1 MKEKEDNSAHSHTEG
16 SENFDSQIHNMGRGK
31 PVESGPDFEKI
42 ANEITSLR
50 ENSSSLTGT
59 IYSALNDAFFSG
71 YGSAWMNANKQ
82 IAELQQRVK
91 ELENHI
97 PKEWLDDAAK
107 AVNQQTEILIA
118 RDKEIT
124 ELREKVK
131 QLDKYSFE
139 LLAYGDSVI
148 ARKNLQMA
156 RMSARKL
163 IKGVEPKEEESQEEE
178 IDYDAWAELGNEIN
192 KRSVL
197 EDDFGVHPVLDLI
210 RQAKLFRISRISPPK
225 D

>member
-91 ELENHI
+91 ELER
-97 PKEWLDDAAK
+97 LRMMDAAS
-107 AVNQQTEILIA
+107 AINEA
-118 RDKEIT
+118 N

-131 QLDKYSFE
+131 DLEASVQQWKDYSDRVNKIATQLQENVKQLE
-139 LLAYGDSVI
+139 E
-148 ARKNLQMA
+148 
-156 RMSARKL
+156 KL
-163 IKGVEPKEEESQEEE
+163 
-178 IDYDAWAELGNEIN
+178 
-192 KRSVL
+192 
-197 EDDFGVHPVLDLI
+197 
-210 RQAKLFRISRISPPK
+210 KL
-225 D
+225 